1 MNVHSLRHG
10 YRRATSLKEGGKK
23 RSTSMTY
30 IADTAGERLDAFVAR
45 VCPDLTRSAA
55 QRLIEEGAVTRNGKN
70 AKKNDKLNLG
80 DEIEVTIPEPKEVD
94 IVAKEMP
101 LDIVYQDEDVLVI
114 NKPKGLVVHPAAG
127 HQDDTLVNGLLFA
140 MGDDLSG
147 INGELRPGIVHRI
160 DKDTSGLLA
169 VAKNDLAHT
178 MLASQLKDH
187 SMYRMYDAIVCGT
200 FREDSGTVDAP
211 IGRHPSDRK
220 KMCVTARNSKEA
232 VTHWE
237 VVKRYRG
244 YTHIRCKLE
253 TGRTHQIRVHMAH
266 IGHPLLGDVV
276 YGHKKPE
283 LGQDSQCLH
292 AGALCFAHPRDG
304 HPVMVFA
311 ELPEYFKKVLEKLE
325 KMG

>member
-1 MNVHSLRHG
+1 
-10 YRRATSLKEGGKK
+10 
-23 RSTSMTY
+23 MTY
-30 IADTAGERLDAFVAR
+30 IADNAGERLDAFVAR

-55 QRLIEEGAVTRNGKN
+55 QRLIEEGAITRNGKN
-70 AKKNDKLNLG
+70 ARKNDKLNLG
-80 DEIEVTIPEPKEVD
+80 DEVEVTVPEPKEVD

-311 ELPEYFKKVLEKLE
+311 ELPEYFKKVIEKLE
-325 KMG
+325 KMT

>member
-1 MNVHSLRHG
+1 
-10 YRRATSLKEGGKK
+10 
-23 RSTSMTY
+23 MTLT
-30 IADTAGERLDAFVAR
+30 ADIPGERLDAFLAR
-45 VCPDLTRSAA
+45 CAEGLSRSAA
-55 QRLIEEGAVTRNGKN
+55 QKLIEDGLVLRNGKPG
-70 AKKNDKLNLG
+70 KKNDKLNIG
-80 DEIEVTIPEPKEVD
+80 DTIDYTIPEAKPVD
-94 IVAKEMP
+94 IAPTEMH
-101 LDIVYQDEDVLVI
+101 LDIVYEDEDLLVI

-127 HQDDTLVNGLLFA
+127 HQDDTLVNGLLYA
-140 MGDDLSG
+140 LGDDLSG

-169 VAKNDLAHT
+169 VAKNDLAHA

-187 SMYRMYDAIVCGT
+187 TMARTYEAIVCGS

-220 KMCVTARNSKEA
+220 KMCVTQRNSKPA

-266 IGHPLLGDVV
+266 IGHPILGDLV
-276 YGHKKPE
+276 YGHKRAE

-292 AGALCFAHPRDG
+292 AGALCFQHPRDG
-304 HPVMVFA
+304 RPVMVFA
-311 ELPEYFKKVLEKLE
+311 ELPQYFKDVIAKLE